1 MDFKLDY
8 QIGDIIWK
16 NGPLTKADVTQ
27 PFTENVQQRL
37 FIMLR
42 TFMGEWFMD
51 TQHGIPYFQRILGR
65 KTPKAAVDRIFQEK
79 ILAEQGVAEIVSFTS
94 SLVNREYSFVTQ
106 IRCESGEVFTL
117 EINNLG
123 D

>member
-8 QIGDIIWK
+8 QTGDIIWK

-51 TQHGIPYFQRILGR
+51 TEHGIPYFQRILGR
-65 KTPKAAVDRIFQEK
+65 KTPKSAVDRIFQEK

>member
-8 QIGDIIWK
+8 QTGDIIWK

-51 TQHGIPYFQRILGR
+51 TEHGIPYFQRILGR
-65 KTPKAAVDRIFQEK
+65 KTPKSTVDRIFQEK

>member
-8 QIGDIIWK
+8 QTGDIIWK

-51 TQHGIPYFQRILGR
+51 TEHGIPYFQRILGR
-65 KTPKAAVDRIFQEK
+65 KTPKSTVDRIFQEK

-106 IRCESGEVFTL
+106 IRCEIGGVFTL

>member
-8 QIGDIIWK
+8 QTGDIIWK

-51 TQHGIPYFQRILGR
+51 TEHGIPYFQRILG
-65 KTPKAAVDRIFQEK
+65 
-79 ILAEQGVAEIVSFTS
+79 
-94 SLVNREYSFVTQ
+94 
-106 IRCESGEVFTL
+106 
-117 EINNLG
+117 
-123 D
+123 

>member
-8 QIGDIIWK
+8 QTGDIIWK
-16 NGPLTKADVTQ
+16 NGPLTKTDVTQ

-51 TQHGIPYFQRILGR
+51 TEHGIPYFQRILGR
-65 KTPKAAVDRIFQEK
+65 KTPKATVDRIFQEK

>member
-8 QIGDIIWK
+8 ISGDIIWK
-16 NGPLTKADVTQ
+16 NGPLTKEDVTQ

-37 FIMLR
+37 FIRLR

-51 TQHGIPYFQRILGR
+51 TEYGVPYYQRILGR
-65 KTPKAAVDRIFQEK
+65 KTPKPSVDRIFQEE
-79 ILAEQGVAEIVSFTS
+79 ILAERGVAEIISFTS
-94 SLVNREYSFVTQ
+94 TLVQREYSVKTE
-106 IRCESGEVFTL
+106 IRCVNGETFTL

-123 D
+123 A